1 MQHHTPG
8 RGVFHLPQN
17 ATAVTAHVHHGA
29 HIAIRDDDHRIDI
42 RLIHMVDCGRL
53 RPVSRVVNQIHGL
66 ISLVDLVNHAW
77 CGCEKAKV
85 ELSLEALLHD
95 FHMEQTEEAAA
106 EAKAKRSG

>member
-8 RGVFHLPQN
+8 CGVFHLPQN

-29 HIAIRDDDHRIDI
+29 HIAIRHDNHRIHI
-42 RLIHMVDCGRL
+42 RLIHVVNRRRL
-53 RPVSRVVNQIHGL
+53 RPVRWVVDHLHRSIRFE
-66 ISLVDLVNHAW
+66 DLVNHTW
-77 CGCEKAKV
+77 RSCEKAKV

-106 EAKAKRSG
+106 EAKAKRGG